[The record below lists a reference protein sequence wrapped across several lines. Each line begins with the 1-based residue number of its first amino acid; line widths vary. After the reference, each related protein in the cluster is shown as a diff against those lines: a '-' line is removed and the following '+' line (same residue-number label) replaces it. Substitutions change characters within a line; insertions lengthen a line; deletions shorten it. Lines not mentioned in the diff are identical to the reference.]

1 MGMTLKRAGK
11 NIVIGFLVLAIT
23 LSSIL
28 YPAKRAEAAEIAV
41 GWGLAEVLEAIFAT
55 YGFVYLTDKMCNADW
70 WTDGNNALDPDWQ
83 DIHDSMEEDYERQWE
98 VVYGSGGDGGDESE
112 PQSEPD
118 DKPPRKFDDIIEK
131 AKKTKTLDLNQGAF
145 DLIKNW
151 VDKYVQKSYEMGAL
165 ICDKTMPDAMKGTEN
180 YVTKDTFAVLQT
192 IPSWVNGVSNI
203 TSAVLSSTSPVCLV
217 GNEIYYFSTYP
228 DKYSFQADV
237 LLFQNG
243 VLARKINNFTCF
255 RGTSSSYSIPGYSV
269 SVLVRSF
276 SAKDKMLFCPVFD
289 TNEEAIAYMTE
300 QIRPYLDNDS
310 EVEPAKKKV
319 KAPIWVTPELQDTYE
334 NNGKLEY
341 PSAPKQINVPS
352 ADQMADAAQQ
362 LNPESNPDLAAD
374 KSNAPKYIENLIAK
388 LDPVP
393 TPSPN
398 PTPEP
403 EPEPDTKPEQPD
415 TNPSNPDSGDDPD
428 NSSFTADL
436 KKLFPFCI
444 PFDLI
449 HALNVL
455 SVEGKAPV
463 FKFPFKV
470 DYGPVHVNEEWVLD
484 FADYESVV
492 QILRVFETLSF
503 IVSLILITRNIIKG

>member
-1 MGMTLKRAGK
+1 MTLKRAGK

-83 DIHDSMEEDYERQWE
+83 DLHDSMEEDYERQWE

-165 ICDKTMPDAMKGTEN
+165 ICDKTMSDKFNIPLDHIGANTAFVVSLNNKTYVANISSPYFCYYSSSSKMHYMYYIRDLASVKESYCYESGKITWSSLASAIWGVPRSYN
-180 YVTKDTFAVLQT
+180 YRGF
-192 IPSWVNGVSNI
+192 
-203 TSAVLSSTSPVCLV
+203 
-217 GNEIYYFSTYP
+217 EIYYSLMEGSIFATGTKFSN
-228 DKYSFQADV
+228 DDECRKYLQQLIDEYKNSE
-237 LLFQNG
+237 
-243 VLARKINNFTCF
+243 
-255 RGTSSSYSIPGYSV
+255 PG
-269 SVLVRSF
+269 
-276 SAKDKMLFCPVFD
+276 K
-289 TNEEAIAYMTE
+289 
-300 QIRPYLDNDS
+300 
-310 EVEPAKKKV
+310 EPAKKKV

-374 KSNAPKYIENLIAK
+374 KSNAPKYIEDLIAK

-393 TPSPN
+393 TPSPD

-403 EPEPDTKPEQPD
+403 KPEPDTKPEQPD

>member
-55 YGFVYLTDKMCNADW
+55 YGFLYLTDKMCNADW

-83 DIHDSMEEDYERQWE
+83 DLHDSMEEDYERQWE

-131 AKKTKTLDLNQGAF
+131 AKKTKTLDLSQGAF

-151 VDKYVQKSYEMGAL
+151 VDKYVQKSYEFGAFL
-165 ICDKTMPDAMKGTEN
+165 CDKTMPDKMQGTEA
-180 YVTKDTFAVLQT
+180 YVTGDTFGIISAKSSSYSPTNYLDD
-192 IPSWVNGVSNI
+192 
-203 TSAVLSSTSPVCLV
+203 SAVLSTTSPVCVV
-217 GNEIYYFSTYP
+217 GKKVYLFDNYGFESAYFAFKNGAYTRQGHLYDLYGLKSDAYVGPGISKVNTYSLR
-228 DKYSFQADV
+228 YSDCIF
-237 LLFQNG
+237 N
-243 VLARKINNFTCF
+243 
-255 RGTSSSYSIPGYSV
+255 
-269 SVLVRSF
+269 
-276 SAKDKMLFCPVFD
+276 CPVFD
-289 TNEEAIAYMTE
+289 TSDEAIAYLKE
-300 QIRPYLDNDS
+300 QIQPYLDNDS
-310 EVEPAKKKV
+310 EVEPAKKKI
-319 KAPIWVTPELQDTYE
+319 KAPIWVTPDLQDTYE
-334 NNGKLEY
+334 NSGKLEY

-374 KSNAPKYIENLIAK
+374 KSNAPKYIEDLIAK

-393 TPSPN
+393 TPSPD

-403 EPEPDTKPEQPD
+403 DPEPGTEPEQPD

>member
-83 DIHDSMEEDYERQWE
+83 DLHDSMEEDYERQWE

-165 ICDKTMPDAMKGTEN
+165 ICDKTMPDKFNAPLDHVGANTAFVHTE
-180 YVTKDTFAVLQT
+180 YAYSSYYYTY
-192 IPSWVNGVSNI
+192 ISNI
-203 TSAVLSSTSPVCLV
+203 TFPYYCYTSDGYMCYIKDLSSVTEVYRNMNGVLNWSSTSGAIWAVP
-217 GNEIYYFSTYP
+217 
-228 DKYSFQADV
+228 
-237 LLFQNG
+237 
-243 VLARKINNFTCF
+243 R
-255 RGTSSSYSIPGYSV
+255 SYSYNFCEICYSYIGTKDIFTTGPKFETLKEGEKYLEQLIDEYKNSEPG
-269 SVLVRSF
+269 
-276 SAKDKMLFCPVFD
+276 KK
-289 TNEEAIAYMTE
+289 
-300 QIRPYLDNDS
+300 
-310 EVEPAKKKV
+310 PAKKKV

>member
-1 MGMTLKRAGK
+1 MTLKRAGK

-55 YGFVYLTDKMCNADW
+55 YGFVYLADKMCNADW

-83 DIHDSMEEDYERQWE
+83 DLHDSMEEDYERQWE
-98 VVYGSGGDGGDESE
+98 VVYGSGGDGGEESE

-131 AKKTKTLDLNQGAF
+131 AKKTKTLDLGQGAF

-165 ICDKTMPDAMKGTEN
+165 FCDKTMPKRFNAPLDHLGANTAVIVTETSRT
-180 YVTKDTFAVLQT
+180 Y
-192 IPSWVNGVSNI
+192 IGNI
-203 TSAVLSSTSPVCLV
+203 TPGYFCYSSGGSYLYSLE
-217 GNEIYYFSTYP
+217 EIAPFAEVFRYE
-228 DKYSFQADV
+228 
-237 LLFQNG
+237 NG
-243 VLARKINNFTCF
+243 VLDWSSNGSIIWGVPRSYFYRGVEVWYSYINRNNGLMVHGAKF
-255 RGTSSSYSIPGYSV
+255 SSDQE
-269 SVLVRSF
+269 
-276 SAKDKMLFCPVFD
+276 AKEYIQQVIDNYV
-289 TNEEAIAYMTE
+289 
-300 QIRPYLDNDS
+300 DNDS

-334 NNGKLEY
+334 NSGKLEY

-374 KSNAPKYIENLIAK
+374 KSNAPKYIEDLIAK

-403 EPEPDTKPEQPD
+403 EPEPDT
-415 TNPSNPDSGDDPD
+415 NPSNPDPGDDPD

>member
-83 DIHDSMEEDYERQWE
+83 DLHDSMEEDYERQWE

-131 AKKTKTLDLNQGAF
+131 AKKTKTLNLSQGAF

-151 VDKYVQKSYEMGAL
+151 VDKYVQKSYEFGAFL
-165 ICDKTMPDAMKGTEN
+165 CDKTMPDKMKGTEE
-180 YVTKDTFAVLQT
+180 YVTKDTFA
-192 IPSWVNGVSNI
+192 IISSAKGGI
-203 TSAVLSSTSPVCLV
+203 TGSTSSVHAAVFSTSSPVCFVRNSFYCFSSFGFKHSLV
-217 GNEIYYFSTYP
+217 YFT
-228 DKYSFQADV
+228 D
-237 LLFQNG
+237 NG
-243 VLARKINNFTCF
+243 FYKEYEGFSSLYGSIN
-255 RGTSSSYSIPGYSV
+255 SYSIKGTNKEVYKYSC
-269 SVLVRSF
+269 SF
-276 SAKDKMLFCPVFD
+276 QDSIITCPVFN
-289 TNEEAIAYMTE
+289 THEEAIAYMTE

-398 PTPEP
+398 PAPEP

>member
-1 MGMTLKRAGK
+1 MTLKRAGK
-11 NIVIGFLVLAIT
+11 NIVIGFLVLAVT

-83 DIHDSMEEDYERQWE
+83 DLHDSMEEDYERQWE

-131 AKKTKTLDLNQGAF
+131 ARKTKTLDLSQGAF

-165 ICDKTMPDAMKGTEN
+165 FCDKTMPDKFNIPLDHVGANTAFIVSLNSKTYVANISSPYFCYYSSSSKIHYMYYIEDLASVQEAYRYESGTLTWFSL
-180 YVTKDTFAVLQT
+180 YSP
-192 IPSWVNGVSNI
+192 IWGV
-203 TSAVLSSTSPVCLV
+203 P
-217 GNEIYYFSTYP
+217 
-228 DKYSFQADV
+228 
-237 LLFQNG
+237 
-243 VLARKINNFTCF
+243 
-255 RGTSSSYSIPGYSV
+255 SSYSYRGCEIWSSMMEGSIFSTGIKFANSSECKKYLEQLIDEYKNSEPG
-269 SVLVRSF
+269 
-276 SAKDKMLFCPVFD
+276 K
-289 TNEEAIAYMTE
+289 
-300 QIRPYLDNDS
+300 
-310 EVEPAKKKV
+310 EPAKKKI

-334 NNGKLEY
+334 NSGKLEY

-374 KSNAPKYIENLIAK
+374 KSNAPKYIEDLIAK

-393 TPSPN
+393 TPSPD

-403 EPEPDTKPEQPD
+403 DPEPGTEPEQPD

-470 DYGPVHVNEEWVLD
+470 DYGSVHVNEEWVLD

>member
-1 MGMTLKRAGK
+1 
-11 NIVIGFLVLAIT
+11 
-23 LSSIL
+23 
-28 YPAKRAEAAEIAV
+28 
-41 GWGLAEVLEAIFAT
+41 
-55 YGFVYLTDKMCNADW
+55 
-70 WTDGNNALDPDWQ
+70 
-83 DIHDSMEEDYERQWE
+83 
-98 VVYGSGGDGGDESE
+98 
-112 PQSEPD
+112 
-118 DKPPRKFDDIIEK
+118 
-131 AKKTKTLDLNQGAF
+131 
-145 DLIKNW
+145 
-151 VDKYVQKSYEMGAL
+151 
-165 ICDKTMPDAMKGTEN
+165 
-180 YVTKDTFAVLQT
+180 
-192 IPSWVNGVSNI
+192 
-203 TSAVLSSTSPVCLV
+203 
-217 GNEIYYFSTYP
+217 
-228 DKYSFQADV
+228 
-237 LLFQNG
+237 
-243 VLARKINNFTCF
+243 
-255 RGTSSSYSIPGYSV
+255 
-269 SVLVRSF
+269 
-276 SAKDKMLFCPVFD
+276 
-289 TNEEAIAYMTE
+289 MTE

-334 NNGKLEY
+334 NSGKLEY
-341 PSAPKQINVPS
+341 PSTPKQINVPS

-374 KSNAPKYIENLIAK
+374 KSNAPKYIEDLIAK

-415 TNPSNPDSGDDPD
+415 TNPSNPDPGDDPD

>member
-83 DIHDSMEEDYERQWE
+83 DLHDSMEEDYERQWE

-165 ICDKTMPDAMKGTEN
+165 ICDKTMPDKFNAPLDHVGANTAFVVTQWKN
-180 YVTKDTFAVLQT
+180 YHEYTYV
-192 IPSWVNGVSNI
+192 VN
-203 TSAVLSSTSPVCLV
+203 LTSPYYCHETGSNYGYMYYIDDLV
-217 GNEIYYFSTYP
+217 DTHEVYKYENGSLVWSSISGAIWGVPRSYSYRNHEIWYSSIGVKRVFTTGVQFRTEDECKKYLEQLIDEYEDSKP
-228 DKYSFQADV
+228 DK
-237 LLFQNG
+237 
-243 VLARKINNFTCF
+243 K
-255 RGTSSSYSIPGYSV
+255 
-269 SVLVRSF
+269 
-276 SAKDKMLFCPVFD
+276 
-289 TNEEAIAYMTE
+289 
-300 QIRPYLDNDS
+300 
-310 EVEPAKKKV
+310 PAKKKV